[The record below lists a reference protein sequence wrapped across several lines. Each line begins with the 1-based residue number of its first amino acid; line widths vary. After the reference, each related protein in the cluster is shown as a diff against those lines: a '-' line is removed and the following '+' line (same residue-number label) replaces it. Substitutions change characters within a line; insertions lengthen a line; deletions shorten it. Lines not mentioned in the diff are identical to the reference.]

1 MQRCHCQCSLIA
13 YFFSQCASRRNT
25 TNNNKA
31 HVLKHAGKY
40 KIKKN
45 NHDPTHIH
53 MELGN
58 SAAKKLAKKYAKIG
72 RESNTIS
79 VN

>member
-1 MQRCHCQCSLIA
+1 
-13 YFFSQCASRRNT
+13 
-25 TNNNKA
+25 
-31 HVLKHAGKY
+31 VLKHAGKY

>member
-1 MQRCHCQCSLIA
+1 
-13 YFFSQCASRRNT
+13 
-25 TNNNKA
+25 
-31 HVLKHAGKY
+31 VLKHAGKY

-53 MELGN
+53 IHMELGN
-58 SAAKKLAKKYAKIG
+58 SAAKKLGKKYAKIG